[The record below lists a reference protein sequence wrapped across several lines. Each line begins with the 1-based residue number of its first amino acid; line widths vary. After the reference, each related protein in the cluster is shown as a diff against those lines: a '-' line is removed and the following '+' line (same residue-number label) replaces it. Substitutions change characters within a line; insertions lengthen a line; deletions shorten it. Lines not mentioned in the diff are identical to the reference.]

1 MFDKLLYD
9 FFFLNLKDYPNIGI
23 DFEINVF
30 LLCVFVAVAACFFIV
45 NMYRQNIQDIVM
57 QLTRHGAKDEESA
70 KTLNE
75 LHLKDSAFIKMALSG
90 EGQLAKVVG
99 RVGETVYTYEEYVA
113 LSNSKTGVPK
123 DKIDF
128 KEARFYL
135 RSGENAETRAQHIID
150 NYGTSTLRAI
160 LYAVFFLALY
170 VCLALVMPEILTY
183 VDDFLANLAA

>member
-1 MFDKLLYD
+1 
-9 FFFLNLKDYPNIGI
+9 
-23 DFEINVF
+23 
-30 LLCVFVAVAACFFIV
+30 
-45 NMYRQNIQDIVM
+45 M

-183 VDDFLANLAA
+183 VDDFIANLAA